1 MSEMNEYSALH
12 NGALLFDRSDRTR
25 MRISGPKAAELL
37 TGMVTNDVSA
47 LVAGEGQYAAA
58 LTPKG
63 KIAADLRIS
72 ALEESFLV
80 DTSAAA
86 APGWKDMV
94 RKYINPRIAP
104 YHDVTSELSDL
115 GLFGRSS
122 RSILSHVMEVDDKD
136 LAALPPYGNITRPFR
151 DATVIIA
158 RVPEMDLDG
167 FEIFVPTEVAGS
179 LTPKFLGAGVSV
191 GGGDTW
197 EIARIE
203 SGRPQ
208 WGADMDDSTLPQE
221 ANFDELG
228 AISYTKGCY
237 IGQETVARVH
247 FRGHVNRFLRKLR
260 FVTRPAPPTGAELLD
275 ETGKVIGDI
284 RSVALSPRYGGVALG
299 MVRRAILPGT
309 TLQARWPE
317 GECAVQIE
325 QNEKAPLAKCAL
337 PGGVGWS

>member
-12 NGALLFDRSDRTR
+12 NGALFFDRSDRA
-25 MRISGPKAAELL
+25 RIRFSGPKAAELL

-63 KIAADLRIS
+63 KIVADLRIF
-72 ALEESFLV
+72 ALEDEILV

-94 RKYINPRIAP
+94 RKYINPRLAP
-104 YHDVTSELSDL
+104 YHDVTSELSDF
-115 GLFGRSS
+115 GVFGRSA
-122 RSILSHVMEVDDKD
+122 RAILSRLLMIDDRD
-136 LAALPPYGNITRPFR
+136 LAALPPYGSVARSFG
-151 DATVIIA
+151 DAKAIIA
-158 RVPEMDLDG
+158 RVPEMDVDG
-167 FEIFVPTEVAGS
+167 FEIFIPNETAGS
-179 LTPKFLGAGVSV
+179 LKAALVSAGVAAGSEE
-191 GGGDTW
+191 TW

-208 WGADMDDSTLPQE
+208 WGSDMDDSTLPQE
-221 ANFDELG
+221 ANLDELG

-247 FRGHVNRFLRKLR
+247 FRGHVNRTLRKLR
-260 FVTRPAPPTGAELLD
+260 FVTRPAPLKGAELVD

-284 RSVALSPRYGGVALG
+284 RSVALSPRFGGVALG
-299 MVRRAILPGT
+299 MVRREVQPGT
-309 TLQARWPE
+309 TLVARWSG
-317 GECAVQIE
+317 GECGVQVE
-325 QNEKAPLAKCAL
+325 QNEKGAT
-337 PGGVGWS
+337 V

>member
-12 NGALLFDRSDRTR
+12 NGALFFDRSDRTR
-25 MRISGPKAAELL
+25 IRISGPKAAELV
-37 TGMVTNDVSA
+37 TGMVTNDVSS

-63 KIAADLRIS
+63 KIVADLRIF
-72 ALEESFLV
+72 ALDEALLI

-86 APGWKDMV
+86 ASGWKEMV
-94 RKYINPRIAP
+94 RKYINPRVAP
-104 YHDVTSELSDL
+104 YHDVTSELSDI
-115 GLFGRSS
+115 GVFGRSS
-122 RSILSHVMEVDDKD
+122 RTIVARATGIDDRELTALAPYSH
-136 LAALPPYGNITRPFR
+136 ITAPFGESTI
-151 DATVIIA
+151 TVA

-167 FEIFVPTEVAGS
+167 FDIFVPSESVGTLKNKLHAG
-179 LTPKFLGAGVSV
+179 GVSP
-191 GGGDTW
+191 GSADTW
-197 EIARIE
+197 EIARVE
-203 SGRPQ
+203 SGRPR

-260 FVTRPAPPTGAELLD
+260 FVTRPAPPTGAELVD

-284 RSVALSPRYGGVALG
+284 RSVALSPRFGGVALG
-299 MVRRAILPGT
+299 MVRREILPGT
-309 TLQARWPE
+309 TLQARWSG
-317 GECAVQIE
+317 GECSVQVE
-325 QNEKAPLAKCAL
+325 QNKKGAT
-337 PGGVGWS
+337 V

>member
-12 NGALLFDRSDRTR
+12 NGALFFDRSDRTR
-25 MRISGPKAAELL
+25 IRFSGPKAAELL
-37 TGMVTNDVSA
+37 TGMVTNDVLA

-63 KIAADLRIS
+63 KIVADLRIF
-72 ALEESFLV
+72 ALEDEFLV
-80 DTSAAA
+80 DTSAGA

-94 RKYINPRIAP
+94 RKYINPRLAP
-104 YHDVTSELSDL
+104 YHDVTSELSDF
-115 GLFGRSS
+115 GVFGRSA
-122 RSILSHVMEVDDKD
+122 RAIVARVFGIDDRD
-136 LAALPPYGNITRPFR
+136 LAALPPYGSIARPFG
-151 DATVIIA
+151 DAKAIIA
-158 RVPEMDLDG
+158 RVPEMDIEG
-167 FEIFVPTEVAGS
+167 FEIFIPNEAAESLRTAIDSAGVAAGS
-179 LTPKFLGAGVSV
+179 S
-191 GGGDTW
+191 DTW

-221 ANFDELG
+221 ANLDELG

-247 FRGHVNRFLRKLR
+247 FRGHVNRTIRRLR
-260 FVTRPAPPTGAELLD
+260 FVTRPAPLKGAELVD

-299 MVRRAILPGT
+299 MVRREVQPGT
-309 TLQARWPE
+309 TLQARWSG
-317 GECAVQIE
+317 GECSVQVE
-325 QNEKAPLAKCAL
+325 QNEKGAT
-337 PGGVGWS
+337 V

>member
-12 NGALLFDRSDRTR
+12 NGALFFDRSDRTR

-37 TGMVTNDVSA
+37 TGMVTNDVFA
-47 LVAGEGQYAAA
+47 LVPGEGQYAAA

-63 KIAADLRIS
+63 KIVADLRIF
-72 ALEESFLV
+72 ALEDALLV

-94 RKYINPRIAP
+94 RKYVNPRVAP

-115 GLFGRSS
+115 GVFGRAS
-122 RSILSHVMEVDDKD
+122 RSIVSRVMDLDDKD
-136 LAALPPYGNITRPFR
+136 LTALPPYGNIVRPFAE
-151 DATVIIA
+151 ATVIIA

-167 FEIFVPTEVAGS
+167 FEIFIPAGAADS
-179 LTPKFLGAGVSV
+179 LKHSFLAAGVSP
-191 GGGDTW
+191 GGRDTW

-208 WGADMDDSTLPQE
+208 WGADMDDQTLPQE

-247 FRGHVNRFLRKLR
+247 FRGHVNRFLRRLR
-260 FVTRPAPPTGAELLD
+260 FVTRPAPPTGAELVD
-275 ETGKVIGDI
+275 ESGKVIGDI

-299 MVRRAILPGT
+299 MVRREVAPGT
-309 TLQARWPE
+309 TLQARWSG
-317 GECAVQIE
+317 GECSVQIE
-325 QNEKAPLAKCAL
+325 QNEKGAA
-337 PGGVGWS
+337 V